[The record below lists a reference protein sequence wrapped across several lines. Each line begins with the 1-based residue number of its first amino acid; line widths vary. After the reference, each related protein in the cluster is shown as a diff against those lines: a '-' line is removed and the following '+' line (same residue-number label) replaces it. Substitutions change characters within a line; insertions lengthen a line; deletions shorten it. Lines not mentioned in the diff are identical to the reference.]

1 MVHPPF
7 LIAARDLPPDDRVP
21 QASAVEV
28 GATELQHSAFFAV
41 DWAVLVMT
49 IPHIHD
55 MLIAATASVVVFW
68 CKVLR
73 LQRKWTLRDVRFA

>member
-1 MVHPPF
+1 MNHPPF

-21 QASAVEV
+21 QASVVEA
-28 GATELQHSAFFAV
+28 GATELQQLRFFAV
-41 DWAVLVMT
+41 DWAVLAMT

-55 MLIAATASVVVFW
+55 MLIGATAPVVIFW

-73 LQRKWTLRDVRFA
+73 LQRKWMLPG